1 MVSSKVHSDNSNKII
16 TSTRLNLFIVIK
28 QFYVNVK
35 AMDNSISIRIV
46 KDFRQLRIWE
56 AKDG

>member
-1 MVSSKVHSDNSNKII
+1 MVSSKVHSDNSNKSI

-35 AMDNSISIRIV
+35 AMNNSISIRIV
-46 KDFRQLRIWE
+46 EDFRQLRIWD